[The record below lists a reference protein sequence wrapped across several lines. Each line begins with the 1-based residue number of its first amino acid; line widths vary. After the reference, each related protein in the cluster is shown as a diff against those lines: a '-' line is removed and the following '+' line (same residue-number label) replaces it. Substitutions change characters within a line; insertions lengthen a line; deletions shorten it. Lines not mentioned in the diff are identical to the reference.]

1 MGNSLMVQWLR
12 LHASSAGD
20 MSSMPGWGTK
30 IPHATWPGQK
40 KKILLMNNMENYL
53 YSSHSKE
60 KMFILLNLD
69 ILLSQSQFYSNLT

>member
-40 KKILLMNNMENYL
+40 KKIQLMNNMENYL
-53 YSSHSKE
+53 YYSHSKE